1 MKYRQRVFGAWSDE
15 TTLLGCPRSHRLPRP
30 WEFLVQSSTHPGA
43 RRSKRPPH
51 TTAYIAYL
59 YEGGGS
65 PSRPGV
71 FELDTVRRA
80 VIYDVSDRPELWQGS
95 LMNLASLIQRIVYRP
110 PGERPLR
117 ETDLATAALTRELIG
132 HFSQEYG
139 SFLTRYGDVVRPMPA
154 MTADEPW
161 TTVEEKRRRREAQ
174 EASFAREPLWGQLI
188 SRTLGGELKTLG
200 DLERELAQQ

>member
-1 MKYRQRVFGAWSDE
+1 M
-15 TTLLGCPRSHRLPRP
+15 
-30 WEFLVQSSTHPGA
+30 
-43 RRSKRPPH
+43 
-51 TTAYIAYL
+51 
-59 YEGGGS
+59 
-65 PSRPGV
+65 

-154 MTADEPW
+154 MAAD
-161 TTVEEKRRRREAQ
+161 EAQ